1 MNPDGGLQTPG
12 KCADTNFRMRID
24 GSTQAAVQAM
34 ATTATQ
40 DTARLNYQARVLKRA
55 LDSQKDQAS
64 ELLKLLEPK
73 GQVIDVRA

>member
-1 MNPDGGLQTPG
+1 M
-12 KCADTNFRMRID
+12 
-24 GSTQAAVQAM
+24 STSNV
-34 ATTATQ
+34 Q

-73 GQVIDVRA
+73 GQVVDVRA